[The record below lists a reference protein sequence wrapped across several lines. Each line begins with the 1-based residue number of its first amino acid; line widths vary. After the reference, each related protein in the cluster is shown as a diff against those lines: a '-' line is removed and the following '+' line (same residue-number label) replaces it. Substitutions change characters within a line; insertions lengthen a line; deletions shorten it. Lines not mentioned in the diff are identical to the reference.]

1 LRPKF
6 IITLGLLT
14 FLVLGAALLLKRQLG
29 NTSVPPAS
37 LEVAPA
43 APPAVSNI
51 VANAAQPST
60 AAGVPATVP
69 AITNVVL
76 SAKERADE
84 IDRLQDWS
92 MNDDAESLNHIVA
105 DLTSPDKEIRE
116 AAIEAT
122 KQFGSADA
130 IPSLK
135 AAADSTENIED
146 KAAYLEAAD
155 FLSLPSMEIT
165 PKTEEQAAR
174 LRAAWAAR
182 HPAQSQ
188 KGASAQNP
196 QATPGQNPPNDS
208 SQ

>member
-29 NTSVPPAS
+29 NTPVPPAS

-165 PKTEEQAAR
+165 PITEEQ
-174 LRAAWAAR
+174 AAR

>member
-6 IITLGLLT
+6 IITLGLLI
-14 FLVLGAALLLKRQLG
+14 FLVLSAALLLKRQLG

-37 LEVAPA
+37 PEVAPA

-60 AAGVPATVP
+60 HATVP

-146 KAAYLEAAD
+146 KTAYLEAAD

-165 PKTEEQAAR
+165 PITEEQAAR
-174 LRAAWAAR
+174 LRTAWATR

-188 KGASAQNP
+188 KGASGQNP

>member
-6 IITLGLLT
+6 IITLGLLI
-14 FLVLGAALLLKRQLG
+14 FLVLVAALLLKRQLG
-29 NTSVPPAS
+29 NTPVPPAS
-37 LEVAPA
+37 PEVALA

-51 VANAAQPST
+51 VAKTAQPST
-60 AAGVPATVP
+60 PAVVPATMP
-69 AITNVVL
+69 AITNVAL
-76 SAKERADE
+76 LAKEREDE

-105 DLTSPDKEIRE
+105 DLTSPDEEIRE

-146 KAAYLEAAD
+146 KTAYLEAAD

-165 PKTEEQAAR
+165 PITEEQAAR
-174 LRAAWAAR
+174 LRAAHAAR

-188 KGASAQNP
+188 
-196 QATPGQNPPNDS
+196 
-208 SQ
+208 

>member
-1 LRPKF
+1 
-6 IITLGLLT
+6 
-14 FLVLGAALLLKRQLG
+14 
-29 NTSVPPAS
+29 
-37 LEVAPA
+37 
-43 APPAVSNI
+43 
-51 VANAAQPST
+51 
-60 AAGVPATVP
+60 
-69 AITNVVL
+69 VVL
-76 SAKERADE
+76 STKERADE

-92 MNDDAESLNHIVA
+92 MNDDTESLNHIVA

-146 KAAYLEAAD
+146 KTAYLEAAD

-165 PKTEEQAAR
+165 PTTEEQ
-174 LRAAWAAR
+174 AAR

-188 KGASAQNP
+188 
-196 QATPGQNPPNDS
+196 
-208 SQ
+208 

>member
-14 FLVLGAALLLKRQLG
+14 FLVLGAAVLLKQQLG
-29 NTSVPPAS
+29 NTPVPPAS
-37 LEVAPA
+37 PEVALA

-51 VANAAQPST
+51 VAKAAQPST
-60 AAGVPATVP
+60 PAAVPVTVP

-76 SAKERADE
+76 STKERADE

-92 MNDDAESLNHIVA
+92 MNDDTESLNHIVA

-146 KAAYLEAAD
+146 KTAYLEAAD

-165 PKTEEQAAR
+165 PTTEEQ
-174 LRAAWAAR
+174 AAR

-188 KGASAQNP
+188 
-196 QATPGQNPPNDS
+196 
-208 SQ
+208 

>member
-1 LRPKF
+1 
-6 IITLGLLT
+6 
-14 FLVLGAALLLKRQLG
+14 
-29 NTSVPPAS
+29 
-37 LEVAPA
+37 
-43 APPAVSNI
+43 
-51 VANAAQPST
+51 
-60 AAGVPATVP
+60 
-69 AITNVVL
+69 
-76 SAKERADE
+76 
-84 IDRLQDWS
+84 

-116 AAIEAT
+116 AAVEAT

-155 FLSLPSMEIT
+155 FLSLPNMEIT
-165 PKTEEQAAR
+165 PITEEQAAR
-174 LRAAWAAR
+174 PRAAHAAR

-188 KGASAQNP
+188 QGASGQNP
-196 QATPGQNPPNDS
+196 QATPGQNPPKDS

>member
-1 LRPKF
+1 MRPKF

-29 NTSVPPAS
+29 NTPVPPAS
-37 LEVAPA
+37 PEVAPA

-51 VANAAQPST
+51 VAKAAQPST
-60 AAGVPATVP
+60 SAAVPATVP
-69 AITNVVL
+69 AITNVEL

-165 PKTEEQAAR
+165 PITEEQ
-174 LRAAWAAR
+174 AAR

-188 KGASAQNP
+188 KGASGQNP
-196 QATPGQNPPNDS
+196 QTTPGQNPPKDS
-208 SQ
+208 SH